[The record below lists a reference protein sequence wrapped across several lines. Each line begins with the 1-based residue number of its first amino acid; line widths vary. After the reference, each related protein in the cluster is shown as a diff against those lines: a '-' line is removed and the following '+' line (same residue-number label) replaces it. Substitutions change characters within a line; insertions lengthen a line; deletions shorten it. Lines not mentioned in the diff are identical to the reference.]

1 MERVPTH
8 PAKSVFI
15 CASPWPISSSL
26 ETNVRQVLLR
36 IPIRGDW
43 SLGPLGDVPGFG
55 FGIVLLA
62 WCLFGA
68 FSLRRLLKSEG
79 GFTSELK
86 VAAGYWTAFA
96 VGIVLIPSI
105 VPPQITHLPVFGYG
119 AMLVAG
125 VLACGWTAARRAP
138 LASADPTFAREIAVW
153 IVLSGVVGARLFHL
167 VQYRERVFAGCES
180 VADYVKASV
189 NLPDGGLVLYGG
201 IILATITYFV
211 MCRMNKVDPLKFG
224 DAMIPA
230 VFVGIAFGRLGCF
243 LNGCCYGNACSLPWA
258 VQFPKDS
265 VPWNALVQRGFL
277 MPDALQT
284 MSLHPTQIYSSI
296 NGVVLAAIMIA
307 YYRYRKG
314 DGSVIALAMML
325 YPISRISL
333 EILRNDELGQL
344 GTGLTISQLVSL
356 GVLLAGML
364 LSWWSWT
371 RPSSQ
376 LSSTTSPGGQVSPTV

>member
-1 MERVPTH
+1 M
-8 PAKSVFI
+8 
-15 CASPWPISSSL
+15 
-26 ETNVRQVLLR
+26 RQVLFR
-36 IPIRGDW
+36 IPIQGDW
-43 SLGPLGDVPGFG
+43 SFGPLGDVPGFG

-86 VAAGYWTAFA
+86 VAVGYWAAVA
-96 VGIVLIPSI
+96 VGIILIPSI
-105 VPPQITHLPVFGYG
+105 FPPHITHLPIFGYG
-119 AMLVAG
+119 AMLVCG
-125 VLACGWTAARRAP
+125 VIACGWTAAKRAP
-138 LASADPTFAREIAVW
+138 LANADPIFARELAVW

-167 VQYRERVFAGCES
+167 VQFRELVFADCVS
-180 VADYVKASV
+180 LLDYVKASV
-189 NLPDGGLVLYGG
+189 MLPDGGLVLYGG
-201 IILATITYFV
+201 IILAGATYFV
-211 MCRMNKVDPLKFG
+211 LCRLNKVDPLKFG
-224 DAMIPA
+224 DAIVPA

-258 VQFPKDS
+258 VQFPKES
-265 VPWNALVQRGFL
+265 AAWGALVKNGFL

-296 NGVVLAAIMIA
+296 NGVILTVIMIA

-314 DGSVIALAMML
+314 DGSVIALALML
-325 YPISRISL
+325 YPVSRICL

-356 GVLLAGML
+356 GVLTGGIL

-376 LSSTTSPGGQVSPTV
+376 LPSTSSPGGQVSPTV

>member
-1 MERVPTH
+1 M
-8 PAKSVFI
+8 
-15 CASPWPISSSL
+15 
-26 ETNVRQVLLR
+26 RQVLLR

-55 FGIVLLA
+55 FGIVLLV

-86 VAAGYWTAFA
+86 VAIGYWAAFA
-96 VGIVLIPSI
+96 VGIILVPSL
-105 VPPQITHLPVFGYG
+105 VPPHITHLPIFGYG
-119 AMLVAG
+119 AMLVCG
-125 VLACGWTAARRAP
+125 VIACGWTAAKRAP
-138 LASADPTFAREIAVW
+138 LANADPTFAREMAVW

-167 VQYRERVFAGCES
+167 IQYREKVYADCLS
-180 VADYVKASV
+180 LADYIKASV
-189 NLPDGGLVLYGG
+189 MLPDGGLVLYGG
-201 IILATITYFV
+201 IILAGATYFF

-224 DAMIPA
+224 DAMMPA

-258 VQFPKDS
+258 VQFPKES

-277 MPDALQT
+277 MPDAIQT
-284 MSLHPTQIYSSI
+284 MPLHPTQLYSSI
-296 NGVVLAAIMIA
+296 NGVILAVIMIA
-307 YYRYRKG
+307 YYRYRKR

-325 YPISRISL
+325 YPISRICL

-356 GVLLAGML
+356 GVLVAGML

-371 RPSSQ
+371 RPASQ
-376 LSSTTSPGGQVSPTV
+376 LTSPPSPGGQVSPTV

>member
-230 VFVGIAFGRLGCF
+230 VFIGIAFGRLGCF

-356 GVLLAGML
+356 GVLSAGIL

-376 LSSTTSPGGQVSPTV
+376 LPSTTSPGGQVSPTV

>member
-1 MERVPTH
+1 
-8 PAKSVFI
+8 
-15 CASPWPISSSL
+15 
-26 ETNVRQVLLR
+26 VRQVLLR
-36 IPIRGDW
+36 IPIQGDW
-43 SLGPLGDVPGFG
+43 PLGPLGEVPGFG

-79 GFTSELK
+79 GVTSELK
-86 VAAGYWTAFA
+86 VAAGYWAAFA
-96 VGIVLIPSI
+96 VGIVLVPSI
-105 VPPQITHLPVFGYG
+105 VPPQITHLPIFGYG

-138 LASADPTFAREIAVW
+138 LASADPTFARELAVW

-277 MPDALQT
+277 MPDTLQT

-296 NGVVLAAIMIA
+296 NGVVLALIMIA

-314 DGSVIALAMML
+314 DGSVIALALML

-356 GVLLAGML
+356 GVLSAGIL

-376 LSSTTSPGGQVSPTV
+376 LPSTTSPGGQVSPTV

>member
-1 MERVPTH
+1 M
-8 PAKSVFI
+8 KSVFI
-15 CASPWPISSSL
+15 WCLFLAQLLTL

-36 IPIRGDW
+36 IPIHGDW

-68 FSLRRLLKSEG
+68 FTLRRLFKSEG
-79 GFTSELK
+79 GFTGELK
-86 VAAGYWTAFA
+86 VAAGYWATFA
-96 VGIVLIPSI
+96 VGIVLVPSI
-105 VPPQITHLPVFGYG
+105 VPPQITHLPIFGYG

-125 VLACGWTAARRAP
+125 ILACGWTAARRAP
-138 LASADPTFAREIAVW
+138 LASADPTFAREMAVW
-153 IVLSGVVGARLFHL
+153 IVLSGVAGARIFHL
-167 VQYRERVFAGCES
+167 VQYRERVYANC
-180 VADYVKASV
+180 VTLLDYVKASV

-211 MCRMNKVDPLKFG
+211 MCRMKKVDPLKFG

-296 NGVVLAAIMIA
+296 NGVILALIMIA

-356 GVLLAGML
+356 GVLSAGIL

>member
-105 VPPQITHLPVFGYG
+105 VPPQITHVPVFGYG

>member
-1 MERVPTH
+1 M
-8 PAKSVFI
+8 
-15 CASPWPISSSL
+15 
-26 ETNVRQVLLR
+26 ETNVRQVLFR
-36 IPIRGDW
+36 IPIQGDW

-86 VAAGYWTAFA
+86 VAIGYWAAFA
-96 VGIVLIPSI
+96 VGIVLVPSI

-119 AMLVAG
+119 AMLVCG
-125 VLACGWTAARRAP
+125 VVACGWVASKRAP
-138 LASADPTFAREIAVW
+138 LASADPTFAREMAVW

-167 VQYRERVFAGCES
+167 VQYRAIVYRDCHSLMDF
-180 VADYVKASV
+180 VKASV
-189 NLPDGGLVLYGG
+189 MLPDGGLVLYGG
-201 IILATITYFV
+201 IILATVTYFV

-224 DAMIPA
+224 DAVVPA

-258 VQFPKDS
+258 VQFPKES
-265 VPWNALVQRGFL
+265 AAWGALVKNGFL

-284 MSLHPTQIYSSI
+284 MPLHPTQLYSSI
-296 NGVVLAAIMIA
+296 NGIVLAVVMIA

-314 DGSVIALAMML
+314 DGSVMALAMML
-325 YPISRISL
+325 YPISRIGL
-333 EILRNDELGQL
+333 EILRNDEAGQL

-356 GVLLAGML
+356 GVLAGGIL

-371 RPSSQ
+371 RPSPQVPSA
-376 LSSTTSPGGQVSPTV
+376 SPPGGQVSPTV

>member
-1 MERVPTH
+1 M
-8 PAKSVFI
+8 
-15 CASPWPISSSL
+15 
-26 ETNVRQVLLR
+26 RQVLLR
-36 IPIRGDW
+36 IPIQGDW
-43 SLGPLGDVPGFG
+43 SFGPLGDFPGFG
-55 FGIVLLA
+55 FGIVLLM

-86 VAAGYWTAFA
+86 VAAGYWAAFA
-96 VGIVLIPSI
+96 VGIVLVPSI
-105 VPPQITHLPVFGYG
+105 VPPQITHLPIFGYG
-119 AMLVAG
+119 AMLVLG
-125 VLACGWTAARRAP
+125 IVACRWLAARRAP
-138 LASADPTFAREIAVW
+138 LADADPTFARELTVW
-153 IVLSGVVGARLFHL
+153 IMLSGVVGARLFHL
-167 VQYRERVFAGCES
+167 IQYRERVYANCVS
-180 VADYVKASV
+180 LLDYVKASV
-189 NLPDGGLVLYGG
+189 MLPDGGLVLYGG

-224 DAMIPA
+224 DAVVPA

-258 VQFPKDS
+258 VQFPKES
-265 VPWNALVQRGFL
+265 AAWGALVKNGFL

-296 NGVVLAAIMIA
+296 NGVILTVITIA

-314 DGSVIALAMML
+314 DGSVIALALML
-325 YPISRISL
+325 YPISRIGL

-344 GTGLTISQLVSL
+344 GTGLTISQFVSL
-356 GVLLAGML
+356 GVLVAGIV

-376 LSSTTSPGGQVSPTV
+376 LPSEPSPGGQVSPTV

>member
-1 MERVPTH
+1 M
-8 PAKSVFI
+8 
-15 CASPWPISSSL
+15 
-26 ETNVRQVLLR
+26 RQVLIR

-43 SLGPLGDVPGFG
+43 SLGPLGAVPGFG

-62 WCLFGA
+62 WCLIGA

-79 GFTSELK
+79 GFTSEVK
-86 VAAGYWTAFA
+86 VAIGYWAAFA
-96 VGIVLIPSI
+96 AGIVLVPSI
-105 VPPQITHLPVFGYG
+105 FPPHITHLPIFGYG
-119 AMLVAG
+119 AMLVCG
-125 VLACGWTAARRAP
+125 VIACGWVASKRAP
-138 LASADPTFAREIAVW
+138 LANADPTFAREMSVW

-167 VQYRERVFAGCES
+167 IQYRERVY
-180 VADYVKASV
+180 ADCLSLMDHLKASAM
-189 NLPDGGLVLYGG
+189 LPDGGLVLYGG
-201 IILATITYFV
+201 IILATMTYFV

-224 DAMIPA
+224 DAVVPA

-258 VQFPKDS
+258 VQFPPES
-265 VPWNALVQRGFL
+265 AAWAALVKKGFL

-284 MSLHPTQIYSSI
+284 MPLHPTQLYSSI
-296 NGVVLAAIMIA
+296 NGIILAVIMIA

-325 YPISRISL
+325 YPISRICL

-356 GVLLAGML
+356 GVLVAGML

-371 RPSSQ
+371 RPTSQ
-376 LSSTTSPGGQVSPTV
+376 LPSSPSPGGQVSPTV

>member
-1 MERVPTH
+1 M
-8 PAKSVFI
+8 
-15 CASPWPISSSL
+15 
-26 ETNVRQVLLR
+26 RQVLLR
-36 IPIRGDW
+36 IPIQGDW
-43 SLGPLGDVPGFG
+43 SFGPLGDVPGFG
-55 FGIVLLA
+55 FGIVLLV

-79 GFTSELK
+79 GFTREVK
-86 VAAGYWTAFA
+86 VAAGYWAAVA
-96 VGIVLIPSI
+96 VGIILVPSI
-105 VPPQITHLPVFGYG
+105 VPPQITHLPIFGYG
-119 AMLVAG
+119 AMLVCG
-125 VLACGWTAARRAP
+125 VIACGWVASKRAP
-138 LASADPTFAREIAVW
+138 LANADPAFARELAIW

-167 VQYRERVFAGCES
+167 VQYREVVYQNCVS
-180 VADYVKASV
+180 LADYIKASV
-189 NLPDGGLVLYGG
+189 MLPDGGLVLYGG
-201 IILATITYFV
+201 IILATATYFLL
-211 MCRMNKVDPLKFG
+211 CRRNKVDPLKFG
-224 DAMIPA
+224 DAVVPA

-277 MPDALQT
+277 MEDALQT

-296 NGVVLAAIMIA
+296 NGVILAVIVIA

-325 YPISRISL
+325 YPMSRICL

-344 GTGLTISQLVSL
+344 GTGLTISQFVSL
-356 GVLLAGML
+356 GVLVAGIV

-371 RPSSQ
+371 RPPSQ
-376 LSSTTSPGGQVSPTV
+376 LLSTSSPGGQVSPTV

>member
-1 MERVPTH
+1 VERVPTH

>member
-1 MERVPTH
+1 M
-8 PAKSVFI
+8 
-15 CASPWPISSSL
+15 
-26 ETNVRQVLLR
+26 RQVLLR

-296 NGVVLAAIMIA
+296 NGVVLALIMIA

-314 DGSVIALAMML
+314 DGSVIALALML

-356 GVLLAGML
+356 GVLSAGIL

-376 LSSTTSPGGQVSPTV
+376 LPSTTSPGGQVSPTV